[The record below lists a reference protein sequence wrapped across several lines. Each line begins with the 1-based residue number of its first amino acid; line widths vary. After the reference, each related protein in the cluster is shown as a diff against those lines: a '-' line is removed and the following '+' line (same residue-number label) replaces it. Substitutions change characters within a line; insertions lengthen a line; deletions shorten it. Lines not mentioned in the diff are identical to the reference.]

1 MDLLIAFDSIPYDL
15 LIGKLHAYG
24 FSLDTLT
31 FFNSYLKRSQQNVKI
46 NNTHS
51 IFKILFSGV
60 PQGLILGP
68 ILFNLFINDLFL
80 WISKLDL
87 HNFVDN
93 NTISAAENTIAKL
106 ICTLKTQNHAIIEW
120 YKRNEMIVNTD
131 KFQVV
136 IVKRNRKMD
145 DSYPFLIDRKP
156 VNF

>member
-15 LIGKLHAYG
+15 LIRKLHAYG

-31 FFNSYLKRSQQNVKI
+31 FFNSCLKRSQQNVEI

-87 HNFVDN
+87 QNFVDN
-93 NTISAAENTIAKL
+93 STISAAENTIAKL

-131 KFQVV
+131 KFEVV
-136 IVKRNRKMD
+136 IVKTNRKMD